1 MVVFQALTWEARD
14 VDDEHLISILGKTED
29 GKSVC
34 VTTAFEP
41 YFFVK
46 LPRGTT
52 NQEVR
57 LLYDDLNKLRPDH
70 VTSYSLTQKKDVWGF
85 QNNEQFPY
93 MRLNFK
99 TLADRRKVNSVFG
112 YNRDF
117 QQFHVYEANLDPVL
131 RLMHRTGIQ
140 STGWLDTGSDC
151 VRSYLAKVDIDLW
164 CNNWQTLK
172 PVARDDIAPF
182 VVASLDI
189 ECNSSTGKFPDA
201 DVPDDAC
208 FQIAISLCKF
218 GTDEPYDKTCLCYKK
233 TEGPG
238 VVSFDTER
246 QMLEAFQK
254 YLHEKD
260 VDIITG
266 WNILGLISSTFT
278 RGPI

>member
-29 GKSVC
+29 WKSVC

-99 TLADRRKVNSVFG
+99 TLADRRKVN
-112 YNRDF
+112 
-117 QQFHVYEANLDPVL
+117 
-131 RLMHRTGIQ
+131 
-140 STGWLDTGSDC
+140 
-151 VRSYLAKVDIDLW
+151 
-164 CNNWQTLK
+164 
-172 PVARDDIAPF
+172 
-182 VVASLDI
+182 
-189 ECNSSTGKFPDA
+189 
-201 DVPDDAC
+201 
-208 FQIAISLCKF
+208 
-218 GTDEPYDKTCLCYKK
+218 
-233 TEGPG
+233 
-238 VVSFDTER
+238 
-246 QMLEAFQK
+246 
-254 YLHEKD
+254 
-260 VDIITG
+260 
-266 WNILGLISSTFT
+266 
-278 RGPI
+278 